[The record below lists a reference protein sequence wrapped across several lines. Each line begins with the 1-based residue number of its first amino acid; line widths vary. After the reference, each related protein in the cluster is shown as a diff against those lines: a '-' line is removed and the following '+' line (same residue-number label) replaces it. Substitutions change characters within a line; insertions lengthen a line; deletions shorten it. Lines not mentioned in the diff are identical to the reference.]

1 MKQGILGG
9 TFDPIH
15 IGHLLLAET
24 AREALGLGQVLFAPV
39 GVSPLKQHLQTT
51 PPHHRRV
58 MVELAIADNPNFA
71 LSLVD
76 LQRPDPHYSVDTV
89 RLIRE
94 QNNLSAD
101 DCFFIVGGD
110 SLESLPRWHRADEL
124 VSLCRLAVSHRPGYQ
139 PDLSILAQQIPG
151 LAARLM
157 WIEMPAL
164 NIEAS
169 TIRARVAMGQSIR
182 YQTPD
187 SVRAYIEQHQLYRR
201 SE

>member
-1 MKQGILGG
+1 VKQGILGG

-24 AREALGLGQVLFAPV
+24 ARETLGLARVLFAPA

-51 PPHHRRV
+51 PPHHRRA

-76 LQRPDPHYSVDTV
+76 LQRPGPHYSVDTV
-89 RLIRE
+89 RLVRE
-94 QNNLSAD
+94 QNSLGAD
-101 DCFFIVGGD
+101 DCFFIIGGD

-124 VSLCRLAVSHRPGYQ
+124 VSLCQLAVSHRPGYQ
-139 PDLSILAQQIPG
+139 PDLSVLEQQIPG
-151 LAARLM
+151 LAARLV
-157 WIEMPAL
+157 WVEMPTL
-164 NIEAS
+164 SLEAS
-169 TIRARVAMGQSIR
+169 TIRARVVGGQSIR
-182 YQTPD
+182 YQVPE

-201 SE
+201 SD